1 LSDGSSSPLRLAVG
15 AVLAV
20 VVLAIVLI
28 AAAVGAVVEGVA
40 GITDPAGTTSA
51 STSSQVAVAGWPWG
65 QCTWYVAL
73 RRAQMDEPV
82 TWGGNAWEWLAN
94 AEAQGKPTTSMPL
107 PGEIVVYRRGGPYD
121 PLDGHVA
128 LVVAITPTSYTVSEA
143 NYYGLGVIDT
153 RSIAWPDPHVAGFI
167 V

>member
-1 LSDGSSSPLRLAVG
+1 
-15 AVLAV
+15 
-20 VVLAIVLI
+20 VLAIVLI

-73 RRAQMDEPV
+73 RRAQMGEPV
-82 TWGGNAWEWLAN
+82 TWGGNAWEWLAK

-128 LVVAITPTSYTVSEA
+128 LVVAITPTTYTVSEA

>member
-1 LSDGSSSPLRLAVG
+1 MSDGSSSPLRLAVG

-20 VVLAIVLI
+20 VVLAMVLI

-73 RRAQMDEPV
+73 RRAQMGEPV

-94 AEAQGKPTTSMPL
+94 ADAQAKPTTSMPL

-143 NYYGLGVIDT
+143 NYYGLSVIDT

>member
-1 LSDGSSSPLRLAVG
+1 MSDGSSSPLRLAVG

-73 RRAQMDEPV
+73 RRAQMGEPV

-94 AEAQGKPTTSMPL
+94 ADAQGKPTTSMPL

>member
-1 LSDGSSSPLRLAVG
+1 MSDGSSSPLRLAIG

-73 RRAQMDEPV
+73 RRAEMGEPV
-82 TWGGNAWEWLAN
+82 TWGGDAWEWLAN
-94 AEAQGKPTTSMPL
+94 ADAQGKPTTSMPL

>member
-1 LSDGSSSPLRLAVG
+1 LSDGSPSPLRLAVG
-15 AVLAV
+15 AVVAV

-28 AAAVGAVVEGVA
+28 AAAVGVVVEGVA
-40 GITDPAGTTSA
+40 GITDPAGFTTT
-51 STSSQVAVAGWPWG
+51 STSSQAAVAGWPWG

-73 RRAQMDEPV
+73 RRAEMGEPV
-82 TWGGNAWEWLAN
+82 TWGGDAWEWLAN
-94 AEAQGKPTTSMPL
+94 ADAQGKPTTSMPL

-153 RSIAWPDPHVAGFI
+153 RSIAWPDPSVAGFI

>member
-1 LSDGSSSPLRLAVG
+1 MSDGSSSPLRLAVG

-40 GITDPAGTTSA
+40 GIADPAGSTSA
-51 STSSQVAVAGWPWG
+51 SISSQAAVAGWPWG
-65 QCTWYVAL
+65 QCTWYAAL
-73 RRAQMDEPV
+73 RRAEMGEPV
-82 TWGGNAWEWLAN
+82 TWSGDARQWLAN
-94 AEAQGKPTTSMPL
+94 AAAEGKPTASMPV

-121 PLDGHVA
+121 PRYGHVA
-128 LVVAITPTSYTVSEA
+128 MVVAVTPTSYTVSEA
-143 NYYGLGVIDT
+143 NYYGLGVIDM
-153 RSIAWPDPHVAGFI
+153 RSIPWPDPHVAGFI

>member
-1 LSDGSSSPLRLAVG
+1 
-15 AVLAV
+15 
-20 VVLAIVLI
+20 VLI

-40 GITDPAGTTSA
+40 GITDPAGSTSA
-51 STSSQVAVAGWPWG
+51 STSGQVAVAGWPWG

-73 RRAQMDEPV
+73 RRAEMGEPV
-82 TWGGNAWEWLAN
+82 TWGGDAWEWLAN

-128 LVVAITPTSYTVSEA
+128 LVMAITPTSYTVSEA

>member
-1 LSDGSSSPLRLAVG
+1 MSDGSASPLRVAAGTLV
-15 AVLAV
+15 VV
-20 VVLAIVLI
+20 VVLAVVLI
-28 AAAVGAVVEGVA
+28 AAAAGAVVEGVV
-40 GITDPAGTTSA
+40 GIAEPAGLTLPPI
-51 STSSQVAVAGWPWG
+51 SSQTEVTGWPWG

-73 RRAQMDEPV
+73 RRAEMGEPV
-82 TWGGNAWEWLAN
+82 TWGGDAWQWLAH
-94 AEAQGKPTTSMPL
+94 AEAQGKPTSSLPL
-107 PGEIVVYRRGGPYD
+107 PGAIVVYRRGGPYD

-167 V
+167 M

>member
-1 LSDGSSSPLRLAVG
+1 MSDGSSSPLRLAVG

-20 VVLAIVLI
+20 AVLAIVLI
-28 AAAVGAVVEGVA
+28 AAAVGAVVESVA

-51 STSSQVAVAGWPWG
+51 PTSSQVAVAGWPWG

-73 RRAQMDEPV
+73 RRAQMGEPV

-94 AEAQGKPTTSMPL
+94 ADAQGKPTTSMPL

-128 LVVAITPTSYTVSEA
+128 LVVGITPTSYTVSEA